1 MKELDIG
8 LSIAKPKVAASCIL
22 SGLEIIV
29 PLAGLMNFEEEKKRV
44 EKELKKIEKDS
55 IFLGKKLSNPNFVD
69 KAPPEV
75 IAKDRQKQ
83 KDLSEKQAK
92 LQNHLKSIEQAIP

>member
-1 MKELDIG
+1 
-8 LSIAKPKVAASCIL
+8 
-22 SGLEIIV
+22 
-29 PLAGLMNFEEEKKRV
+29 MNFEEEKKRI

-69 KAPPEV
+69 KAPAEV

-83 KDLSEKQAK
+83 MDLSEKRTK
-92 LQNHLKSIEQAIP
+92 LQTHLKSIEQAIP